1 MRESDFGR
9 VHIKSIIDRHLLD
22 AGFDPYQGEMA
33 KLVDAVSRAVQEILK
48 EYTRAVSPALIK
60 PNQPGEGSSTQA

>member
-48 EYTRAVSPALIK
+48 EYTRAVSPALMK
-60 PNQPGEGSSTQA
+60 PTLPGEGSSTEA

>member
-22 AGFDPYQGEMA
+22 AGYDPYQGEMA
-33 KLVDAVSRAVQEILK
+33 KRVDAVSRAVQEILR
-48 EYTRAVSPALIK
+48 EYTRSVSPGLIK
-60 PNQPGEGSSTQA
+60 PTQHGEGGSTEA

>member
-22 AGFDPYQGEMA
+22 AGYDPYQGEMA
-33 KLVDAVSRAVQEILK
+33 KLVDAVSRAVQEILR
-48 EYTRAVSPALIK
+48 EYTRSVSPGLIK
-60 PNQPGEGSSTQA
+60 PTQPGEGGSTEA